1 MPTMMSDREKITAE
15 IETLE
20 KKIVEL
26 KARLPAHSI
35 PPALIIELDDLD
47 KQLSDAQQRLS
58 MINSSNPD

>member
-1 MPTMMSDREKITAE
+1 MPTMMPEREKITAE

-20 KKIVEL
+20 KKMIEL

-35 PPALIIELDDLD
+35 PPVLIIELDDLD
-47 KQLSDAQQRLS
+47 EQLSDAQQRLS

>member
-1 MPTMMSDREKITAE
+1 MPEREKITAE

-20 KKIVEL
+20 NKLFAL

-47 KQLSDAQQRLS
+47 EQLSDAKQRLS
-58 MINSSNPD
+58 MINPSETD

>member
-1 MPTMMSDREKITAE
+1 MIPERESITAE

-20 KKIVEL
+20 KKMIEL
-26 KARLPAHSI
+26 KARLPSHSI

-47 KQLSDAQQRLS
+47 EQLSDAKQRLS